1 MSQELSLKGKNI
13 LALEDFSAEEIR
25 LVLHTAQEMK
35 NIIGRDI
42 KKMPTLRG
50 KSIVTLFYEPSTR
63 TRTSFELAG
72 KYLGAD
78 VVNITAGTSSVVKGE
93 SLRDTLYTIEAM
105 GVDAIVMRHKAEGA
119 AAYAASVVS
128 PVILNAGDGAHA
140 HPSQGLL
147 NLYTIEENKGR
158 LAGLKVAILGDV
170 LHSRVARSDIHAM
183 RMMGMDVHVAGPRTL
198 LPRFLAEEDGVTVHD
213 RIEDAIEGADVIEV
227 LRIQLERMKGGL
239 FPSIREYARLFG
251 LNEERLAHANE
262 GALVLH
268 PGPMNRGWEISESVA
283 YGIQS
288 RIQEEVKNGVA
299 VRMALFTLV
308 LMGGKRT

>member
-1 MSQELSLKGKNI
+1 MSQELSLRGKNI

-147 NLYTIEENKGR
+147 NLYTIEENKGG

-198 LPRFLAEEDGVTVHD
+198 LPRFLSEEDGVTVHD

-239 FPSIREYARLFG
+239 FPSTREYARLFG
-251 LNEERLAHANE
+251 LNEARLAHANE

-299 VRMALFTLV
+299 IRMALFTLV